1 MSDDHRACISVDAV
15 TYKVSKDWRAVIYTW
30 PCGLCLSFERSD
42 GLPMRLYPEQLFAEH
57 NQQVGPYEF

>member
-1 MSDDHRACISVDAV
+1 MYEHADCISVEAV
-15 TYKVSKDWRAVIYTW
+15 IYKRSPDQRSVIYTW

-57 NQQVGPYEF
+57 NHQVGPYEF